1 MIPFASATPAGKAG
15 IIAAIAL
22 LLVALWAMLTMIGT
36 LAGIGRLGP
45 DVDFAAVP
53 GWLWTYRAHP
63 QVQLWS
69 KVAALASG
77 AFILALGVWAA
88 VKIRRPLHGAARWA
102 TDGEIAREGLR
113 AKKGII
119 LGRKGA
125 GYLTFGGAEHVML
138 YAPTRTGKGVG
149 VVIPNLLNWPDSVV
163 VLDIKKENWDATAGF
178 RAAHGQN
185 VVMFDPLDPEGR
197 TARYNPLGWID
208 RRNSIEVLDELQK
221 LATMLFPAPD
231 KTDPFWAEAARTGF
245 LGVGAY
251 VAETPDLP
259 FTIGEIYR
267 QLTTGNP
274 KAKFQVLIDAR
285 AKGPSPLSRG
295 CVNALNDFC
304 SSSDNT
310 FAGVRQTITARMN
323 LWLNPRVDAA
333 TSTSDFDLR
342 ELRTRR
348 TSIYLGVTPDNMAR
362 VAPLYNLFFQ
372 QLVDLNTRE
381 LPSEGRHPLQL
392 LVLLD
397 EFARLGHAAVIAKG
411 FSYVAGYGLRL
422 LPVIQ
427 SPSQL
432 RAEYGPDVADEIMTN
447 CGVEVVFTPK
457 ELKVAQD
464 LSERLGYY
472 TYEGRSKSRPTF
484 VGGGKWTTTASEQR
498 RALMLPQELMQMSRD
513 ALIVLRGGIPPIKGR
528 KIYFFKSADFTRRVQ
543 PPPVVAALPD
553 VVGAG
558 PTPAAEASRL
568 DTMAADLAA
577 LTRTVGEIHARI
589 IQRPLTEQE
598 AAGEAELS
606 LEAISLELDAVDL
619 ADLPAGATEEQSED
633 WINRYINSGV
643 LLEAEAI
650 DR

>member
-1 MIPFASATPAGKAG
+1 MTPFASVTPAAKAS
-15 IIAAIAL
+15 IIAAVAAL
-22 LLVALWAMLTMIGT
+22 LVVLWAMLTMVGT
-36 LAGIGRLGP
+36 LAGIGRLGAN
-45 DVDFAAVP
+45 VDFVAVP
-53 GWLWTYRAHP
+53 GWLWTYRDHP
-63 QVQLWS
+63 QVQLWF
-69 KVAALASG
+69 KVAALGSG
-77 AFILALGVWAA
+77 GLILALA
-88 VKIRRPLHGAARWA
+88 VLAIVRIRRPLHGAARWA
-102 TDGEIAREGLR
+102 TEGEIIRENLR

-119 LGRKGA
+119 LGRKGS

-163 VLDIKKENWDATAGF
+163 VLDIKKENWAASAGF
-178 RAAHGQN
+178 RAAHGQK
-185 VVMFDPLDPEGR
+185 VVMFDPLDQEGR

-208 RRNSIEVLDELQK
+208 RRNSVGVLDELQK

-274 KAKFQVLIDAR
+274 KAKFPALIDAR
-285 AKGPSPLSRG
+285 AKGPAPLSRG

-304 SSSDNT
+304 TASDNT
-310 FAGVRQTITARMN
+310 FAGIRQTITSRMN

-333 TSTSDFDLR
+333 TSASDFDLR
-342 ELRTRR
+342 ELRTRP

-381 LPSEGRHPLQL
+381 LPDRDRHPLQL

-484 VGGGKWTTTASEQR
+484 VGSGKWTTTASEQR
-498 RALMLPQELMQMSRD
+498 RALMLPQELLQMSRD
-513 ALIVLRGGIPPIKGR
+513 ALIVLRGGISPIKGN
-528 KIYFFKSADFTRRVQ
+528 KIYFFNNGDFTKRVL
-543 PPPVVAALPD
+543 PPPAVPALPD
-553 VVGAG
+553 VAGKDPGRSGA
-558 PTPAAEASRL
+558 ADRL
-568 DTMAADLAA
+568 DVMAADLAA

-589 IQRPLTEQE
+589 VQRPLTEAE
-598 AAGEAELS
+598 AAGETELS
-606 LEAISLELDAVDL
+606 MEAISLELDSVDL
-619 ADLPAGATEEQSED
+619 DDLPASATEEQSQE
-633 WINRYINSGV
+633 WIDRYINSGL
-643 LLEAEAI
+643 LLETEAI
-650 DR
+650 ER